1 MSHNFE
7 PEESQAIFKAIRQ
20 LGFTVNQI
28 GTYFIH
34 LSQKLTKLTIILAY
48 AALAN
53 AWAKDNPPDASTP
66 ADSVLFT
73 FGLVNSRYTLK
84 EPYSI
89 RDGYP
94 GSCIGM
100 SPIIVPV
107 SGFVG
112 LKGDEFLSK
121 ELLLSTAEIVKRE
134 YKRQK
139 DYESLL
145 AASAHVGIMV
155 GGWLI
160 KSLEAKKPA

>member
-1 MSHNFE
+1 
-7 PEESQAIFKAIRQ
+7 
-20 LGFTVNQI
+20 
-28 GTYFIH
+28 
-34 LSQKLTKLTIILAY
+34 
-48 AALAN
+48 
-53 AWAKDNPPDASTP
+53 
-66 ADSVLFT
+66 
-73 FGLVNSRYTLK
+73 
-84 EPYSI
+84 
-89 RDGYP
+89 
-94 GSCIGM
+94 M

-121 ELLLSTAEIVKRE
+121 DLLLSTAEIVKRE